1 MELGCT
7 YNGMGRI
14 FKIDMKLLQDLNI
27 KSVLDIGAN
36 IGEFSTEVKKL
47 IPDCNCFMVEANAH
61 CAPYLEKTGIPYDIA
76 TLSHT
81 RGFVNFFIQP
91 DNLIG
96 TGASMYKENTEFYKD
111 PIRQVVVTKRLDDC
125 NYIQGPIDLIK
136 LDTQGSELNIL
147 MGGLET
153 VNRCKYILIETSL
166 TVYNQGAPL
175 IDGTFNLMN
184 QLNFKTNTIFEYKYN
199 ENGIFQIDFLFEKQ

>member
-7 YNGMGRI
+7 YNGMGRVL
-14 FKIDMKLLQDLNI
+14 KIDMKLLQELNL

-47 IPDCNCFMVEANAH
+47 LPDCNCFMVEANAH
-61 CAPYLEKTGIPYDIA
+61 CVPYLEKTGIPYDIA

-91 DNLIG
+91 DNPIG

-111 PIRQVVVTKRLDDC
+111 PIRQVVATKRLDDC
-125 NYIQGPIDLIK
+125 NYIPGPIDLLK

-153 VNRCKYILIETSL
+153 VKRCKYILIETSL
-166 TVYNQGAPL
+166 ITYNAGAPL